1 VYAVITT
8 RRRLSPALIA
18 ELTAQAPALARLL
31 DLPC

>member
-1 VYAVITT
+1 
-8 RRRLSPALIA
+8 LSPALIA